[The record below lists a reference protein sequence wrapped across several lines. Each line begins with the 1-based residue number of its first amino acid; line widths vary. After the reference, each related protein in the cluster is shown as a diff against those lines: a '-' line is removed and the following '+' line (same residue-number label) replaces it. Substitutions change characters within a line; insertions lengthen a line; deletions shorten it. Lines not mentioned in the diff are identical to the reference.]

1 MNEPLSA
8 TVILHYKSTSA
19 LVVKVTKYRQEMAF
33 ALGVAQ
39 QRMSGTKGAEMSD
52 LLKCVM
58 IDLLMVCEGYDPLKV
73 LQKRTDARR
82 HCS

>member
-8 TVILHYKSTSA
+8 RAILHYKSTSA

-39 QRMSGTKGAEMSD
+39 QRMSRTKGAEMSD
-52 LLKCVM
+52 LLKGVM
-58 IDLLMVCEGYDPLKV
+58 IDLLNGI
-73 LQKRTDARR
+73 
-82 HCS
+82 